1 MPVSP
6 GLEFEFRLHITLGA
20 AIDEGLRDE
29 VRHRRIPILGG
40 MVEGARIHGVIE
52 EGGADQQTI
61 DIADGITS
69 IEATHP
75 LRHTDGT
82 RILLLNR
89 AVRRGPPEVMARLAT
104 GEVVD
109 PALYYFRGTAHC
121 TVERGPHR
129 WLMASAL
136 VTVGRRGPNGVEL
149 DVYRVT

>member
-1 MPVSP
+1 MPNSP
-6 GLEFEFRLHITLGA
+6 GLAFEFRLHITLGA
-20 AIDEGLRDE
+20 AIDEGLRDH
-29 VRHRRIPILGG
+29 VRHRRVPILGG
-40 MVEGARIHGVIE
+40 VVEGARIHGMIE
-52 EGGADQQTI
+52 EGGADQQRI
-61 DIADGITS
+61 DLSDGVTT
-69 IEATHP
+69 IEAMHP

-89 AVRRGPPEVMARLAT
+89 AVRHGPAEVMARLAS

-129 WLMASAL
+129 WLTQSAL
-136 VTVGRRGPNGVEL
+136 VTVGRRGPAGVEL